1 MAEPV
6 EMGLFQWALTGLA
19 AAGAGATGW
28 LFRRQDRLERAVEK
42 MAETVKQQ
50 HRDTANKHDND
61 QADLWQALEA
71 HRKETRE
78 RDAEQERLSREFR
91 ERTLRDLSDIKV
103 ALAAIAPRA
112 PQGAA

>member
-6 EMGLFQWALTGLA
+6 EMSLFQWALAGLG
-19 AAGAGATGW
+19 AAGGTALGVVY
-28 LFRRQDRLERAVEK
+28 RRQDRLERVVEK
-42 MAETVKQQ
+42 LADAVKQQ
-50 HRDTANKHDND
+50 HQDTADKHDND

-103 ALAAIAPRA
+103 ALATIAPRPA
-112 PQGAA
+112 PGAA